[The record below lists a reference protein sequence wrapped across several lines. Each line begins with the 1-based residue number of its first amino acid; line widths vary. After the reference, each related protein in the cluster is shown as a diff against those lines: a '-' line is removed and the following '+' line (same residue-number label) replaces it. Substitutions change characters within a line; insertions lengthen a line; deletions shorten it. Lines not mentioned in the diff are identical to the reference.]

1 MVLVKGLRPPS
12 LFLAGGGS
20 ELEGLEDEDGREA
33 LSWVVRALGRPD
45 LKIKKLQTTKIYFLI
60 GLKDYDPR
68 SSDLR
73 RVGLLERGARSG
85 HDPPPLESLPRNVLK
100 ISIKRYFDVS
110 SPCSV
115 QAIA

>member
-45 LKIKKLQTTKIYFLI
+45 LKVKKTSNNKKLFPDWIK
-60 GLKDYDPR
+60 GLG
-68 SSDLR
+68 S
-73 RVGLLERGARSG
+73 
-85 HDPPPLESLPRNVLK
+85 
-100 ISIKRYFDVS
+100 
-110 SPCSV
+110 
-115 QAIA
+115 